1 MNANELS
8 RLLFN
13 LKNIYSNYEQVS
25 PQGAFFLKQSMDV
38 LRQLQAENETLKD
51 KLHNVIIRSSKQVAE
66 FENQIEELR
75 GMLTNRDEIIDLR
88 KAQEK

>member
-1 MNANELS
+1 MNVTKLANELEYVVTS
-8 RLLFN
+8 GYRDLYLKVDTTLL
-13 LKNIYSNYEQVS
+13 Q
-25 PQGAFFLKQSMDV
+25 AATM
-38 LRQLQAENETLKD
+38 LRQLQAENEALKD

>member
-1 MNANELS
+1 MEGTEYPRDTVTFEA
-8 RLLFN
+8 
-13 LKNIYSNYEQVS
+13 
-25 PQGAFFLKQSMDV
+25 ATM
-38 LRQLQAENETLKD
+38 LRQLQAENEALKD